1 MQPFLLIAT
10 VSMISEKLFFPI
22 SMATIDGKTSY
33 FLKTIQAYQSKLFLD
48 KWSQTDKEYPRK
60 VVVKVYPL
68 PHY

>member
-33 FLKTIQAYQSKLFLD
+33 FLKTIQLINQNYF
-48 KWSQTDKEYPRK
+48 WTNG
-60 VVVKVYPL
+60 VKRIKNT
-68 PHY
+68 HGK